1 MQGLREVILHSTPT
15 PGMGLENRD
24 RTVHPASPKSS
35 DALEIISIRIII
47 LIVVSISYGK
57 QVGACVRPAE
67 L

>member
-1 MQGLREVILHSTPT
+1 
-15 PGMGLENRD
+15 MGLENRD